1 MERETLIQRD
11 NQAMA
16 QTLDYLRQS
25 NHKEHVIAA
34 RLFSELQTER
44 ARLRDAIMEMS
55 HCNLHTGDGPHC
67 ACSQRERETIASTVL
82 GRYGHPA

>member
-1 MERETLIQRD
+1 MTD

-16 QTLDYLRQS
+16 ETLDYLRQS
-25 NHKEHVIAA
+25 HHKEHVIAA

-55 HCNLHTGDGPHC
+55 HCN
-67 ACSQRERETIASTVL
+67 SQRERETIASTVL
-82 GRYGHPA
+82 GRYGHRA